1 MYAND
6 TGGLFAYQDPVNPI
20 LGQDLWMGTLSNY
33 IAVIKIC
40 VCPLT
45 KVPTPLPQGN
55 IFGTADIAWVWG
67 QNLPEWTGSYGLN
80 GWLYVYTVGGELVGG
95 GSTDP
100 ENLFKKPAGVNHTTM
115 TPIFFDSTW
124 VDTWPETNDTPST
137 DLYNGN
143 TPQSADGG
151 LDRETIA
158 RHGGA
163 APHKAPTSW
172 PMASAL
178 PGGINM
184 AFFDGHVAFTK
195 LQALWTCYWNLY
207 WRPSAAPPHG

>member
-1 MYAND
+1 
-6 TGGLFAYQDPVNPI
+6 
-20 LGQDLWMGTLSNY
+20 
-33 IAVIKIC
+33 
-40 VCPLT
+40 
-45 KVPTPLPQGN
+45 
-55 IFGTADIAWVWG
+55 
-67 QNLPEWTGSYGLN
+67 
-80 GWLYVYTVGGELVGG
+80 
-95 GSTDP
+95 
-100 ENLFKKPAGVNHTTM
+100 M